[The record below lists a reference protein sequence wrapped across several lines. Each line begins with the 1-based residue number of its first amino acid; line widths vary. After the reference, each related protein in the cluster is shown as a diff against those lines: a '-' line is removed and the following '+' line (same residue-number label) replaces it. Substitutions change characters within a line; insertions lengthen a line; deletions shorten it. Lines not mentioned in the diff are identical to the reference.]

1 MSMQRKPRIEQFSG
15 GAINKDRCLAI
26 VIPRW
31 MADKYNFDEPP
42 NVVIECR
49 SEGILI
55 KKLDVFP

>member
-1 MSMQRKPRIEQFSG
+1 MQRKLRIEQFDC
-15 GAINKDRCLAI
+15 GAINKDGCFTL

-42 NVVIECR
+42 NVVIECK

-55 KKLDVFP
+55 KKLDILP

>member
-1 MSMQRKPRIEQFSG
+1 MQRKLRIEQFDC
-15 GAINKDRCLAI
+15 GAINKDGCLTL

-42 NVVIECR
+42 NVVIECK

-55 KKLDVFP
+55 KKLDILP

>member
-1 MSMQRKPRIEQFSG
+1 MQRKPRIEQFSG
-15 GAINKDRCLAI
+15 GAINKNGCLI

-42 NVVIECR
+42 NLVIECK

-55 KKLDVFP
+55 KRLDVFP

>member
-1 MSMQRKPRIEQFSG
+1 MQRKLRIKQFAG
-15 GAINKDRCLAI
+15 GAINKDGCHTI

-42 NVVIECR
+42 NVVIECK

-55 KKLDVFP
+55 KKLYILP